1 MPEDRIGVIIG
12 KNGRVKEDI
21 EQKCN
26 VEIDIDSESGDVQV
40 SSQASR
46 LDKMEPFKAIE
57 IISAISKGFS
67 PERAYRLLKE
77 DLLDLLDI
85 RDYAGKSSN
94 SIQRI
99 KGRIIGKAGNTRKTI
114 EDLTGAS
121 ISVYGHNVGLI
132 GSFEEIRIA
141 REAIKMISKGSS
153 HKNVYNMLQAAR
165 RRAKFEKM
173 QLWEHEGPQQSNRT
187 DF

>member
-12 KNGRVKEDI
+12 KNGQVKEDI

-26 VEIDIDSESGDVQV
+26 VEIYIDSESGDVQV
-40 SSQASR
+40 SSHSSR
-46 LDKMEPFKAIE
+46 SDNMEPFKAIE

-85 RDYAGKSSN
+85 RDYAGKSAN

-121 ISVYGHNVGLI
+121 ISIYGHTVCLI